1 MANYCVTLAEKL
13 IPAADISEQISTA
26 GKEASGTGNM
36 KFMLNGALTVGTMD
50 GANVE
55 IYEEVGKDNIFIFGL
70 SAQETARMY
79 ADHSYN
85 PWTVYEYDNR
95 IKRIMNSLVDGTFA
109 PEYPDIFRDIYN
121 SIIGRDEYF
130 VLEDF
135 ASYVD
140 IQEKVSQ
147 AYKDKDNWAKMAV
160 INTAKSGKF
169 SSDRTIREY
178 ASEIWNIKPLH
189 IEI

>member
-1 MANYCVTLAEKL
+1 
-13 IPAADISEQISTA
+13 
-26 GKEASGTGNM
+26 
-36 KFMLNGALTVGTMD
+36 
-50 GANVE
+50 
-55 IYEEVGKDNIFIFGL
+55 
-70 SAQETARMY
+70 MY

-147 AYKDKDNWAKMAV
+147 AYKDKDNWVKMAV